1 MADAK
6 GNGTVGAVLVVG
18 GGIGGIQAS
27 LDLADSGYK
36 VYLLDKLPSIGG
48 LMARLDKTFPT
59 NDCSMCI
66 MAPKLVAA
74 GRHSNVE
81 LVMNSDV
88 LELEGEPGD
97 FRVKV
102 GRRPLYV
109 DTEKCTGCGVCAE
122 HCPVEAVDAYN
133 AGMDR
138 RGGIY
143 VGYQQAVPLVY
154 GIDRD
159 ACIGCGLCAEYCEA
173 KAVCYEDEE
182 TARELAVG
190 SVVLA
195 PGCEVFDAE
204 LKPELGYGRF
214 PNVVSCIEFERILS
228 ASGPYR
234 GLVLRPSDGDEPH
247 KVAFIQCVGSRDAR
261 VGKDYCSAACCMYAT
276 KEAVIAK
283 EHLKSLEP
291 AIFYMDMRSY
301 GKDFDKYI
309 ERAKSEYGVRFI
321 RSRVASVQ
329 EVENHDLEIA
339 YEDES
344 GKLSRE
350 KFNMV
355 VLSSG
360 LSSPA
365 SAQEMAKRLGVE
377 LNEHGFART
386 SEFAPLSTSRPGVF
400 VAGAFQGPKDI
411 PETVTQCS
419 AAAAE
424 AAGLLSDARGELVT
438 EKEYPPD
445 IDVRG
450 AAPRIGCFICHC
462 GINIGGYVD
471 VPAITEYAMTLPN
484 VVYAERNLFTCSQD
498 TQEKMK
504 AVIEEH
510 KLTRVI
516 VASCTPRTHEPLFQE
531 TCAEAGLNRY
541 LFEMANI
548 RDQCSW
554 VHMNEPEAGT
564 EKAKILVRMAV
575 AKASKLTPLE
585 NLKFDLTKRAL
596 VVGGGLSGMT
606 AALGIAEQGYEVAL
620 VEREGELGGH
630 MRHIHFTLS
639 GEDPQKLLAELVEKV
654 ESNEFVRVFK
664 NAKVKQLDG
673 YVGNYKTVIATGEL
687 EEECQ
692 EEFEHGVVIVCT
704 GADEHEP
711 KDFGYGTDERVMKQS
726 DLEGKIASGAP
737 GVADAKNVVMIQC
750 VGSRDE
756 ERPYCS
762 RFCCSQAVKNALEIK
777 KRDPDANVYVLYR
790 DMRTYGFRETAF
802 RRAREAGV
810 VFVRFDPEDPPK
822 VAKQGDALEVEV
834 LDKVLGE
841 RLAVPADI
849 VALAAATVAREDSD
863 VLAQMLK
870 VPLNAEGFFLEAHMK
885 LRPVDFATD
894 GVFMAGLSHA
904 PKFMEES
911 IVQAKAA
918 VARACTVL
926 AKDAVEAEGKIAA
939 VDKTKCAAC
948 GLCESVCAYG
958 AIEVTDHEVRSGV
971 ERYADVT
978 GALCKGCGT
987 CASSCRCGAVDVQGF
1002 TNAQILAA
1010 ALAS

>member
-1 MADAK
+1 MAGADNK
-6 GNGTVGAVLVVG
+6 GPVGAVLVVG

-27 LDLADSGYK
+27 LDLADSGFK
-36 VYLLDKLPSIGG
+36 VYLLDSLPSIGG

-74 GRHSNVE
+74 GRHSNIE

-88 LELEGEPGD
+88 LGLEGEPGD

-102 GRRPLYV
+102 GRRPLFV
-109 DTEKCTGCGVCAE
+109 DPEKCTGCGVCAA
-122 HCPVEAVDAYN
+122 HCPVEALDAYN
-133 AGMDR
+133 ANMDQ

-154 GIDRD
+154 GIDRET
-159 ACIGCGLCAEYCEA
+159 CIGCGLCAEYCEA
-173 KAVCYEDEE
+173 KAVRYDEE
-182 TARELAVG
+182 GTTSELSVG
-190 SVVLA
+190 SVLLA
-195 PGCEVFDAE
+195 PGCEVFDSG

-234 GLVLRPSDGDEPH
+234 GLVLRPSDGDEP
-247 KVAFIQCVGSRDAR
+247 KRVAFIQCVGSRDSR
-261 VGKDYCSAACCMYAT
+261 CGKEYCSAACCMYAT

-283 EHLKSLEP
+283 EHMHGLEP
-291 AIFYMDMRSY
+291 TIFYMDMRSY

-309 ERAKSEYGVRFI
+309 DRAKSEYGVRFI

-329 EVENHDLEIA
+329 EVADQNLEIA
-339 YEDES
+339 FEDES

-350 KFNMV
+350 EFDLV

-360 LSSPA
+360 LSAPEQ
-365 SAQEMAKRLGVE
+365 AQEMARRLGVE
-377 LNEHGFART
+377 LNQFGFAKT
-386 SEFAPLSTSRPGVF
+386 SEFSPLATSRPGVF

-419 AAAAE
+419 GAAAE
-424 AAGLLSDARGELVT
+424 ASEMLADSRGMLVT
-438 EKEYPPD
+438 EKEYPAA

-450 AAPRIGCFICHC
+450 VPPRIGCFICHC

-471 VPAITEYAMTLPN
+471 VPAVTEYAKTLPG

-498 TQEKMK
+498 TQEKIK
-504 AVIEEH
+504 AMIKEH
-510 KLTRVI
+510 GLTRVI

-531 TCAEAGLNRY
+531 TCAEGGLNRY

-554 VHMNEPEAGT
+554 VHMNEPEAAT
-564 EKAKILVRMAV
+564 EKANILVRMAV

-585 NLKFDLTKRAL
+585 NLKFGLTKRAL

-606 AALGIAEQGYEVAL
+606 AALGIAGQGYEVAL
-620 VEREGELGGH
+620 VEREAELGGH
-630 MRHIHFTLS
+630 ARHIHFTLS
-639 GEDPQKLLAELVEKV
+639 GEDPQQLLADLIRKV
-654 ESNEFVRVFK
+654 ESNDLIRVFK
-664 NAKVKQLDG
+664 GAEIKDIEG
-673 YVGNYKTVIATGEL
+673 YVGNYKTTIAVGDL
-687 EEECQ
+687 EEVY
-692 EEFEHGVVIVCT
+692 EHGVVIICT
-704 GADEHEP
+704 GADEYEP
-711 KDFGYGTDERVMKQS
+711 TEYEFGTDDRIMKQS
-726 DLEGKIASGAP
+726 DLEQKLAAGDD
-737 GVADAKNVVMIQC
+737 GVVSAKNVVMIQC

-762 RFCCSQAVKNALEIK
+762 RFCCSQAVKNALKVKEK
-777 KRDPDANVYVLYR
+777 NPSANVYVLYR
-790 DMRTYGFRETAF
+790 DMRTYGFRELAF
-802 RRAREAGV
+802 KKAREQGV
-810 VFVRFDPEDPPK
+810 VFVRFDPEDAPRVVK
-822 VAKQGDALEVEV
+822 RNGDLEVEV

-841 RLAVPADI
+841 RLAIPADV
-849 VALAAATVAREDSD
+849 VALAAATVPRKDAEA
-863 VLAQMLK
+863 LAPMLK

-894 GVFMAGLSHA
+894 GVFMAGLNHA

-911 IVQAKAA
+911 MVQAKAA
-918 VARACTVL
+918 VARACTIL
-926 AKDAVEAEGKIAA
+926 AKDSVEAEGKIAS
-939 VDKTKCAAC
+939 VDKARCTAC
-948 GLCESVCAYG
+948 GTCEAVCAYG
-958 AIEVTDHEVRSGV
+958 AISVTEEEIRGRVQK
-971 ERYADVT
+971 YAKVT
-978 GALCKGCGT
+978 GALCKGCGS

-1002 TNAQILAA
+1002 TNNQILAA
-1010 ALAS
+1010 VLAS